1 MPSRAEYRIRKGG
14 PQDISAIASFNL
26 RMAQE
31 TENLALDPET
41 ITAGV
46 RGMIDHPERGF
57 YLVVE
62 TGPAGASSIVA
73 ALMVT
78 MEWSDWRNGMFWWI
92 QSVYVLPD
100 YRRLGLYR
108 SLYRRVGELAVAEG
122 GVCGFRLYVEKN
134 NHAAQST
141 YRALGMSETE
151 YRMYEQATPDNS

>member
-1 MPSRAEYRIRKGG
+1 MPSRAEYRIRQGG

-57 YLVVE
+57 YLVAE
-62 TGPAGASSIVA
+62 AGPAGASSIVA
-73 ALMVT
+73 VLMVT

-108 SLYRRVGELAVAEG
+108 SLYRLVGELAAAEG

-151 YRMYEQATPDNS
+151 YRMYEQATPDYS

>member
-1 MPSRAEYRIRKGG
+1 MPSRAEYRIRQGG

-57 YLVVE
+57 YLVAE
-62 TGPAGASSIVA
+62 AGPAGASSIVA

-108 SLYRRVGELAVAEG
+108 SLYRRVGELAATEG

-151 YRMYEQATPDNS
+151 YRMYEQATPDYS